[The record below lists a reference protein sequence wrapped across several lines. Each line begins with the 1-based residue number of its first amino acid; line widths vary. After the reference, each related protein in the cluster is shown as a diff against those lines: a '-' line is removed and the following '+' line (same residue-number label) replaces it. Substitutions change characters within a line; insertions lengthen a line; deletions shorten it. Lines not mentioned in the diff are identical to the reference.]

1 MYWNKPCIK
10 VLKMLFPV
18 WSMSHIRSYYPLK
31 SYKGWQGKKTYII
44 KSLPYPNYI
53 YDVHIFL
60 SLLVMYV
67 STCVSSRN
75 TGKTLNPCANFL
87 MCDASNHVV
96 GASLGQR
103 NDWIPYVGHYASMVV
118 DTDQRKL
125 YQREILVIVY
135 ALDKFRHYFLGTIV
149 NVFL

>member
-1 MYWNKPCIK
+1 MFDQCLILGHITPSKAIK
-10 VLKMLFPV
+10 FDKE
-18 WSMSHIRSYYPLK
+18 
-31 SYKGWQGKKTYII
+31 KKTYII

-60 SLLVMYV
+60 SLLVMQV

-103 NDWIPYVGHYASMVV
+103 ND
-118 DTDQRKL
+118 
-125 YQREILVIVY
+125 
-135 ALDKFRHYFLGTIV
+135 
-149 NVFL
+149 